1 MVSREDRFADRTKR
15 LFKLLVEHYLNDGA
29 PVASSRL
36 ASHVDVSSATVRSIM
51 ADLEARGLII
61 APHTSAGRVPTDRG
75 LRLFVDSL
83 ISVQPLDT
91 RSVQQLRAELNP
103 DLSTDELVSTAYE
116 MLSEITRMAGLVTMP
131 KPEPEQ
137 VALRQ
142 VEFLRLS
149 GNRVLAILVVDEREV
164 QNRVIHTDRE
174 YDETE
179 LHQAAEYI
187 NRRYHGKT
195 LSEVRNGLVEDMR
208 ADRDRLDRLMQTAI
222 DVASKTF
229 AEDQR
234 PSKPYVVSGESNLV
248 DALTNTQTVRDL
260 FDAFA
265 QKSAIVYLLDRCLD
279 TEGIQLFIG
288 AESGNR
294 MFEECSLITARYEV
308 NGEVAGVLGVIGP
321 TRMAYQ
327 KVIPIVDVT
336 ARMLGSA
343 MTAGRA

>member
-1 MVSREDRFADRTKR
+1 MISPEDRFADRTKR

-29 PVASSRL
+29 PVASRRL

-51 ADLEARGLII
+51 ADLEARGLISS
-61 APHTSAGRVPTDRG
+61 PHTSAGRVPTNRG
-75 LRLFVDSL
+75 LRLFVDSM

-91 RSVQQLRAELNP
+91 RSLQQLRAELNP
-103 DLSTDELVSTAYE
+103 DLSTDELVSTASE

-131 KPEPEQ
+131 KAEQ

-195 LSEVRNGLVEDMR
+195 LSEVRSGLVEGMR

-234 PSKPYVVSGESNLV
+234 PARPYVVSGESNLV
-248 DALTNTQTVRDL
+248 DTLTNTKAVRDL

-265 QKSAIVYLLDRCLD
+265 QKSAIVHLLDRCLN

-288 AESGNR
+288 AESGDR
-294 MFEECSLITARYEV
+294 MFEECSLITAPYEV
-308 NGEVAGVLGVIGP
+308 NGRVAGVIGVIGP

>member
-1 MVSREDRFADRTKR
+1 MNSREERFANRTRR
-15 LFKLLVEHYLNDGA
+15 LFKLLVEHYLNDGT
-29 PVASSRL
+29 PVASRRL
-36 ASHVDVSSATVRSIM
+36 ASYVDVSSATVRSIM
-51 ADLEARGLII
+51 ADLEARGLISS
-61 APHTSAGRVPTDRG
+61 PHTSAGRVPTDRG
-75 LRLFVDSL
+75 LRLFVDSM

-91 RSVQQLRAELNP
+91 RSLQQLRTELNP
-103 DLSTDELVSTAYE
+103 DLSTDELVSTASQ
-116 MLSEITRMAGLVTMP
+116 MLSGITRMAGLVTMP
-131 KPEPEQ
+131 RAEQ

-195 LSEVRNGLVEDMR
+195 LSEVRSGLVDGMR

-248 DALTNTQTVRDL
+248 EALTNTQAVRDL

-265 QKSAIVYLLDRCLD
+265 QKSAIVHLLDRCLH

-327 KVIPIVDVT
+327 EVIPIVDVT

-343 MTAGRA
+343 MTASRA

>member
-1 MVSREDRFADRTKR
+1 MVSREDRFANRTRR
-15 LFKLLVEHYLNDGA
+15 LFKLLVEHYLNDGT
-29 PVASSRL
+29 PVASRRL
-36 ASHVDVSSATVRSIM
+36 ASYVDVSSATVRSIM
-51 ADLEARGLII
+51 ADLEARGLISS
-61 APHTSAGRVPTDRG
+61 PHTSAGRVPTDRG
-75 LRLFVDSL
+75 LRLFVDSM

-91 RSVQQLRAELNP
+91 RNLQQLRTELNP
-103 DLSTDELVSTAYE
+103 DLSTDELVSTASE
-116 MLSEITRMAGLVTMP
+116 MLSGITRMAGLVTMP
-131 KPEPEQ
+131 KAEQ

-195 LSEVRNGLVEDMR
+195 LSEVRRGLVDGMR

-248 DALTNTQTVRDL
+248 DALTNTQAVRDL

-265 QKSAIVYLLDRCLD
+265 QKSAIVHLLDRCLH

-327 KVIPIVDVT
+327 EVIPIVDVT

-343 MTAGRA
+343 MTASRA

>member
-1 MVSREDRFADRTKR
+1 MISREARFADRTQR
-15 LFKLLVEHYLNDGA
+15 LFKLLVEYYLNDGA
-29 PVASSRL
+29 PVASKRL
-36 ASHVDVSSATVRSIM
+36 ASDVDVSSATVRSVM
-51 ADLEARGLII
+51 ADLEARGLISS
-61 APHTSAGRVPTDRG
+61 PHTSAGRVPTDRG

-83 ISVQPLDT
+83 ISVQPLDA
-91 RSVQQLRAELNP
+91 RSVRQLRAELNP
-103 DLSTDELVSTAYE
+103 DLSTDELVSTASQV
-116 MLSEITRMAGLVTMP
+116 LSQITRMAGLVTMP
-131 KPEPEQ
+131 KPEQ

-149 GNRVLAILVVDEREV
+149 GNRVLTILVVDEREV

-179 LHQAAEYI
+179 LHEAAEYV
-187 NRRYHGKT
+187 NERYGGKT
-195 LSEVRNGLVEDMR
+195 LLEVRSGLVEDMR
-208 ADRDRLDRLMQTAI
+208 ADKDRLNRLMQTAI

-229 AEDQR
+229 VEDQR
-234 PSKPYVVSGESNLV
+234 PSRPYVVSGESNLV
-248 DALTNTQTVRDL
+248 DALTNTQAVRDL

-265 QKSAIVYLLDRCLD
+265 QKSAIVHLLDRCLD

-294 MFEECSLITARYEV
+294 MFEECSLITAPYEI
-308 NGEVAGVLGVIGP
+308 NGQVAGVLGVIGP

>member
-1 MVSREDRFADRTKR
+1 MSREDRFANRTRR

-29 PVASSRL
+29 PVASRRL

-51 ADLEARGLII
+51 ADLEARGLISS
-61 APHTSAGRVPTDRG
+61 PHTSAGRVPTDRG
-75 LRLFVDSL
+75 LRLFVDSM

-91 RSVQQLRAELNP
+91 GSLQQLRAELNP
-103 DLSTDELVSTAYE
+103 DLSTDELVSTASE

-131 KPEPEQ
+131 RSEQ

-187 NRRYHGKT
+187 NRRYRGKT
-195 LSEVRNGLVEDMR
+195 LPEVRSGLIDGMR

-234 PSKPYVVSGESNLV
+234 PAKPYVVSGESNLV
-248 DALTNTQTVRDL
+248 DALTNTQAVRDL

-265 QKSAIVYLLDRCLD
+265 RKSAIVHLLDRCLH

-327 KVIPIVDVT
+327 EVIPIVDVT

-343 MTAGRA
+343 MTASRA

>member
-1 MVSREDRFADRTKR
+1 MMSREDRFTNRTQR

-29 PVASSRL
+29 PVASRRL

-51 ADLEARGLII
+51 ADLEARGLISS
-61 APHTSAGRVPTDRG
+61 PHTSAGRVPTDRG
-75 LRLFVDSL
+75 LRLFVDSM

-91 RSVQQLRAELNP
+91 RNLQQLRAELNP
-103 DLSTDELVSTAYE
+103 DLSTDELVSTASE
-116 MLSEITRMAGLVTMP
+116 MLSGITRMAGLVTMP
-131 KPEPEQ
+131 KAEQ

-195 LSEVRNGLVEDMR
+195 LSEVRSGLVDGMR

-248 DALTNTQTVRDL
+248 DALTNTQVVRDL

-265 QKSAIVYLLDRCLD
+265 QKSAIVHLLDRCLH

-327 KVIPIVDVT
+327 EVIPIVDVT

-343 MTAGRA
+343 MTASRA

>member
-1 MVSREDRFADRTKR
+1 MVSREDRFANRTRR
-15 LFKLLVEHYLNDGA
+15 LFKLLVEHYLNDGT
-29 PVASSRL
+29 PVASRRL
-36 ASHVDVSSATVRSIM
+36 ASYVDVSSATVRSIM
-51 ADLEARGLII
+51 ADLEARGLISS
-61 APHTSAGRVPTDRG
+61 PHTSAGRVPTDRG
-75 LRLFVDSL
+75 LRLFVDSM

-91 RSVQQLRAELNP
+91 RNLQQLRAELNP
-103 DLSTDELVSTAYE
+103 DLSTDELVSTASE
-116 MLSEITRMAGLVTMP
+116 MLSGITQMAGLVTMP
-131 KPEPEQ
+131 KAEQ

-195 LSEVRNGLVEDMR
+195 LSEVRSGLVEGMR

-248 DALTNTQTVRDL
+248 DALTNTQVVRDL

-265 QKSAIVYLLDRCLD
+265 QKSAIVHLLDRCLH

-327 KVIPIVDVT
+327 EVIPIVDVT

-343 MTAGRA
+343 MTASRA

>member
-1 MVSREDRFADRTKR
+1 MTSREARFTERTKR

-29 PVASSRL
+29 PVASGRL
-36 ASHVDVSSATVRSIM
+36 ASYVDVSSATVRSIM
-51 ADLEARGLII
+51 ADLEARGLISS
-61 APHTSAGRVPTDRG
+61 PHTSAGRIPTDQG

-83 ISVQPLDT
+83 ISVQPLDA
-91 RSVQQLRAELNP
+91 RSVRQLRVELNP
-103 DLSTDELVSTAYE
+103 DLPTDELVSTASE
-116 MLSEITRMAGLVTMP
+116 MLSQITHMAGLVTMP
-131 KPEPEQ
+131 KPEQ

-187 NRRYHGKT
+187 NRRYGGRT
-195 LSEVRNGLVEDMR
+195 LMEIRSGLLEGMR
-208 ADRDRLDRLMQTAI
+208 ADKDRLDRLMQTLI

-234 PSKPYVVSGESNLV
+234 PSRPYVVSGESNLV
-248 DALTNTQTVRDL
+248 DALTNTKTVRDL

-265 QKSAIVYLLDRCLD
+265 QKSAIVHLLDQCLD

-288 AESGNR
+288 AESGDG
-294 MFEECSLITARYEV
+294 MFEECSLITAPYEV
-308 NGEVAGVLGVIGP
+308 NGKVAGVIGVIGP

-327 KVIPIVDVT
+327 RVIPIVDVT

>member
-1 MVSREDRFADRTKR
+1 MVSREDRFANRTRR
-15 LFKLLVEHYLNDGA
+15 LFKLLVEHYLNDGT
-29 PVASSRL
+29 PVASRRL

-51 ADLEARGLII
+51 ADLEARGLISS
-61 APHTSAGRVPTDRG
+61 PHTSAGRVPTDRG
-75 LRLFVDSL
+75 LRLFVDSM

-91 RSVQQLRAELNP
+91 RNLQQLRAELNP
-103 DLSTDELVSTAYE
+103 DLSTDELVSTASE
-116 MLSEITRMAGLVTMP
+116 MLSGITRMAGLVTVP
-131 KPEPEQ
+131 KAEQ

-195 LSEVRNGLVEDMR
+195 LSEVRSGLVEGMR

-229 AEDQR
+229 AQDQR

-248 DALTNTQTVRDL
+248 DVLTNTQVVRDL

-265 QKSAIVYLLDRCLD
+265 QKSAIVHLLDRCLH

-327 KVIPIVDVT
+327 EVIPIVDVT

-343 MTAGRA
+343 MTASRA

>member
-1 MVSREDRFADRTKR
+1 MISPEDRFADRTKH

-29 PVASSRL
+29 PVASRRL

-51 ADLEARGLII
+51 ADLEARGLISS
-61 APHTSAGRVPTDRG
+61 PHTSAGRVPTDRG
-75 LRLFVDSL
+75 LRLFVDSM

-91 RSVQQLRAELNP
+91 RSLQQLRAELNP
-103 DLSTDELVSTAYE
+103 DLSADELVSTASE

-131 KPEPEQ
+131 KAEQ

-187 NRRYHGKT
+187 NRLYHGKT
-195 LSEVRNGLVEDMR
+195 LSEVRSGLVEGMR

-234 PSKPYVVSGESNLV
+234 PSRPYVVSGESNLV
-248 DALTNTQTVRDL
+248 DALTNTKAVRDL

-265 QKSAIVYLLDRCLD
+265 QKSAMVHLLDRCLN

-288 AESGNR
+288 AESGDR
-294 MFEECSLITARYEV
+294 MFEECSLITAPYEV
-308 NGEVAGVLGVIGP
+308 NGRVAGVIGVIGP

>member
-1 MVSREDRFADRTKR
+1 MISPEDRFTNRTKR

-29 PVASSRL
+29 PVASRRL

-51 ADLEARGLII
+51 ADLEARGLISS
-61 APHTSAGRVPTDRG
+61 PHTSAGRVPTDRG
-75 LRLFVDSL
+75 LRLFVDSM

-91 RSVQQLRAELNP
+91 RSLQQLRAELNP
-103 DLSTDELVSTAYE
+103 DLSTDELVSTASE
-116 MLSEITRMAGLVTMP
+116 MLSGITRMAGLVTMP
-131 KPEPEQ
+131 KAEQ

-187 NRRYHGKT
+187 NRRYRGKT
-195 LSEVRNGLVEDMR
+195 LSEVRNGLVEGMR

-248 DALTNTQTVRDL
+248 DALTNTHVVRDL

-265 QKSAIVYLLDRCLD
+265 QKSAIVHLLDRCLH

-327 KVIPIVDVT
+327 EVIPIVDVT

-343 MTAGRA
+343 MTASRA

>member
-1 MVSREDRFADRTKR
+1 MVSREDRFANRTRR
-15 LFKLLVEHYLNDGA
+15 LFKLLVEHYLNDGT
-29 PVASSRL
+29 PVASGRL
-36 ASHVDVSSATVRSIM
+36 ASYVDVSSATVRSIM
-51 ADLEARGLII
+51 ADLEVRGLISS
-61 APHTSAGRVPTDRG
+61 PHTSAGRVPTDRG
-75 LRLFVDSL
+75 LRLFVDSM

-91 RSVQQLRAELNP
+91 RNLQQLRAELNP
-103 DLSTDELVSTAYE
+103 DLSTDELVSTASE
-116 MLSEITRMAGLVTMP
+116 MLSGITRMAGLVTMP
-131 KPEPEQ
+131 KAEQ

-195 LSEVRNGLVEDMR
+195 LSEVRRGLVEGMR

-248 DALTNTQTVRDL
+248 DALTNTQVVRDL

-265 QKSAIVYLLDRCLD
+265 QKSAIVHLLDRCLH

-327 KVIPIVDVT
+327 EVIPIVDVT

-343 MTAGRA
+343 MTASRA

>member
-1 MVSREDRFADRTKR
+1 MVSRENRFANRTER
-15 LFKLLVEHYLNDGA
+15 LFKFLVEHYLNDGA
-29 PVASSRL
+29 PVASRRL
-36 ASHVDVSSATVRSIM
+36 ASYVDVSSATVRSIM
-51 ADLEARGLII
+51 ADLEARGLISS
-61 APHTSAGRVPTDRG
+61 PHTSAGRVPTDRG
-75 LRLFVDSL
+75 LRLFVDSM

-91 RSVQQLRAELNP
+91 RSLQQLRAELNP
-103 DLSTDELVSTAYE
+103 DLSTDELVSTASE
-116 MLSEITRMAGLVTMP
+116 MLSGITQMAGLVTMP
-131 KPEPEQ
+131 KAEQ

-195 LSEVRNGLVEDMR
+195 LSEVRSGLVEGMR

-248 DALTNTQTVRDL
+248 DALTNTQVVRDL

-265 QKSAIVYLLDRCLD
+265 QKSAIVHLLDRCLH

-327 KVIPIVDVT
+327 EVIPIVDVT

-343 MTAGRA
+343 MTASRA